1 MSNPFKLLDAINF
14 SKDDLI
20 RSGEMTEAEYKP
32 FLINRALSY
41 HVDSIF
47 EANDMNERAHLPS
60 ICQHDFLLHSLPKKK
75 RFAKWAKP
83 HRNTDLEAVMKYFG
97 YSQSKAE
104 AALKILS
111 KESVQEIIRQ
121 SDVGG
126 K

>member
-1 MSNPFKLLDAINF
+1 MSSPFALLNAINF
-14 SKDDLI
+14 SKEDLL
-20 RSGEMTEAEYKP
+20 RNGEMNESEYKP

-47 EANDMNERAHLPS
+47 EANDMNERAHLPN
-60 ICQHDFLLHSLPKKK
+60 ICQHDYLLNSLPKKK
-75 RFAKWAKP
+75 RFAKWIKP
-83 HRNTDLEAVMKYFG
+83 IKNADLEAIMKYFG